1 MASISGRTYVSDKQ
15 PVALPASFFSDLLPV
30 IDDLAELKVT
40 IFAQAA
46 LQQKEGDYRLL
57 SIDEFAADK
66 SLMRGLAVIDDSV
79 PANKLL
85 KSALEKAVAR
95 VTLLMAEI
103 EIGGEARR
111 YYTGA
116 DDVGRALQQRIQDGH
131 WRPAADGEIELLPP
145 RPSIYGLYEDN
156 VGVLTPM
163 IVDSLKDAEATY
175 PPGWIEEAMRLAV
188 EGNKRNWRY
197 IKAILERWQ
206 QEGRWGEKSGR
217 RLRRRKPNR
226 SR

>member
-1 MASISGRTYVSDKQ
+1 MDSINGRRFLGSKQ
-15 PVALPASFFSDLLPV
+15 PVALPPFFFSDLLPV

-46 LQQKEGDYRLL
+46 LQQKEGDYRFLRF
-57 SIDEFAADK
+57 DEFANDV
-66 SLMRGLAVIDDSV
+66 SLMRGLAVIDDS
-79 PANKLL
+79 ALAGETLNR
-85 KSALEKAVAR
+85 ALEKAVAR
-95 VTLLMAEI
+95 GTLLMAEI
-103 EIGGEARR
+103 EIRGETRR

-116 DDVGRALQQRIQDGH
+116 DKAGSALRQRIQDGH

-156 VGVLTPM
+156 IGLLTPM
-163 IVDSLKDAEATY
+163 IVDSLKEAEATF
-175 PPGWIEEAMRLAV
+175 PRDWIEEAMRLAV

-197 IKAILERWQ
+197 IRAILERWQ
-206 QEGRWGEKSGR
+206 QEGRWGEKTGR
-217 RLRRRKPNR
+217 RLRRKPNR

>member
-1 MASISGRTYVSDKQ
+1 MAALNGKNLIGEQQ
-15 PVALPASFFSDLLPV
+15 PVALPASFFSDFLPI

-46 LQQKEGDYRLL
+46 LQQKEGDFRFLRF
-57 SIDEFAADK
+57 DEFADDEP
-66 SLMRGLAVIDDSV
+66 LMRGLAVIDDSEPV
-79 PANKLL
+79 RHLL
-85 KSALEKAVAR
+85 ASALEKAVAR
-95 VTLLMAEI
+95 GTLLIARIDM
-103 EIGGEARR
+103 GGGTRR
-111 YYTGA
+111 FYTGA
-116 DDVGRALQQRIQDGH
+116 DKAGRTLQQRIQDGH
-131 WRPAADGEIELLPP
+131 WRPAIDGEIELLPP

-156 VGVLTPM
+156 IGVLTPM

-175 PPGWIEEAMRLAV
+175 PREWIEEAMRLAV

-206 QEGRWGEKSGR
+206 QEGRWGEKTGR
-217 RLRRRKPNR
+217 RPRRRKPNR